1 MRKFVPYVN
10 LETVKGSDGRIEKF
24 IVRTVTYLPEDS
36 KITTSGE
43 GKIADNV
50 LYRQLRIN
58 YTGTSSKFDYFGE
71 DFTINREDV
80 GLLER
85 GVNVKVI
92 SASAQASSLTRASAE
107 AVKGDEGDEGTGG
120 ITVEYEN
127 EDLP

>member
-10 LETVKGSDGRIEKF
+10 LETVKDSEGRIERF
-24 IVRTVTYLPEDS
+24 VVRTVTYLPEDS

-58 YTGTSSKFDYFGE
+58 YTGTSDKFNYFGE
-71 DFTINREDV
+71 DFTIEREDV

-85 GVNVKVI
+85 GVNVKVV
-92 SASAQASSLTRASAE
+92 SASLETQPMARTSAD
-107 AVKGDEGDEGTGG
+107 AVKGDEGDSGG
-120 ITVEYEN
+120 LTVEYED